1 MDRPDTSFEPRTEFG
16 VLIPEGIP
24 KMRCLLLSVL
34 PLLFSCGCVTSHETL
49 THGDEKLRQPQ
60 GIVLPPGWP
69 ENTDETGGG
78 RHWAAQGV
86 KVFVLGN
93 AQDGGLPHVGCLK
106 QCCESAREN
115 GRKLGPACLAVVD
128 MVKRKALLLEATP
141 AIEEQLAMIRFASE
155 PRRPV
160 EGILLTHA
168 HIGHYTGLMHLGR
181 EVASTQSTP
190 VHCTPRMAQFL
201 ETNGPW
207 DQLVKLD
214 QIELKV
220 IEPGETR
227 VLDDFRIKITPV
239 LVNHR
244 HEYADTVAW
253 RIESP
258 SRTVVFCPDIDRWNG
273 DILERLIEG
282 ADVCYLDATFYD
294 GRELPGRDLS
304 EIPHPPM
311 VETMNRLSAEALNN
325 PGRFRFIHMN
335 HTNPALHDEDIRE
348 EVRKRGF
355 GIAEIGESFYL
366 D

>member
-1 MDRPDTSFEPRTEFG
+1 M
-16 VLIPEGIP
+16 LKPEGIS
-24 KMRCLLLSVL
+24 KIRLILLLILAPVI
-34 PLLFSCGCVTSHETL
+34 FCGCL
-49 THGDEKLRQPQ
+49 TIGKSSENENKKLRQPQ

-69 ENTDETGGG
+69 TNTNENGGG
-78 RHWAAQGV
+78 RHWAAQGL

-93 AQDGGLPHVGCLK
+93 TQDGGLPHVGCLK
-106 QCCESAREN
+106 SCCETAREN
-115 GRKLGPACLAVVD
+115 GRKLGPACLAIVD
-128 MVKRKALLLEATP
+128 MVKGKALLLEATP

-190 VHCTPRMAQFL
+190 VHCTPRMAKFL
-201 ETNGPW
+201 ESNGPW

-220 IEPGETR
+220 LEPGETR

-253 RIESP
+253 RIEGP
-258 SRTVVFCPDIDRWNG
+258 
-273 DILERLIEG
+273 
-282 ADVCYLDATFYD
+282 
-294 GRELPGRDLS
+294 
-304 EIPHPPM
+304 
-311 VETMNRLSAEALNN
+311 
-325 PGRFRFIHMN
+325 
-335 HTNPALHDEDIRE
+335 
-348 EVRKRGF
+348 
-355 GIAEIGESFYL
+355 
-366 D
+366 